1 MAEPDRHGSSGD
13 EPLVTGL
20 DAGEAERLTYGL
32 ETRFADHL
40 EAAAV
45 VVRQAERELADA
57 QARLARAQEQE
68 AHTPYQS
75 DPLVFMRESV
85 SEEVEALAR
94 KSTEKKIRASYRFLL
109 DRAVELAAAEVQG
122 FRDDQTAAQRER
134 DDGVEACRVAEER
147 ATETLEAARAMQ
159 ERVRSAERCAR
170 QGLATLVEKLT
181 ASDRPSGST

>member
-1 MAEPDRHGSSGD
+1 MAGPDRQGSSGD
-13 EPLVTGL
+13 EPVAAGL
-20 DAGEAERLTYGL
+20 DAGEAERLTHAL

-40 EAAAV
+40 EAATA
-45 VVRQAERELADA
+45 VVRQAERKLADA
-57 QARLARAQEQE
+57 QEQLARAQEHA

-122 FRDDQTAAQRER
+122 FHDDQAAAQRER
-134 DDGVEACRVAEER
+134 DGGVEACRAAEVQ
-147 ATETLEAARAMQ
+147 ATETLEAARAMR
-159 ERVRSAERCAR
+159 ERVRSAERSAR
-170 QGLATLVEKLT
+170 QGLAELVEKLT
-181 ASDRPSGST
+181 AAAGPSGPT